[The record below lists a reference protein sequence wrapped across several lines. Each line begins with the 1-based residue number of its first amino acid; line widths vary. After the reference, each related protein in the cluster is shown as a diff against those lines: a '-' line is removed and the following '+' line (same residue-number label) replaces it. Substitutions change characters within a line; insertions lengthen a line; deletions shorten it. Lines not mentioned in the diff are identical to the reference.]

1 MKYYKLMKI
10 SQIIEFLIMHIL
22 TGFSFYLFLIGFTYK
37 ELFRKLYMCFII
49 IGAVF
54 LISSIIMIKY
64 LNTYF
69 NDINNKHMEKDRLKF
84 DDHNAIYAVMILNL
98 FINSILISFSI
109 YKVTIFDKI
118 ISIPSGILHE
128 FVIAI
133 IMSLSVKCINIVK
146 DKTNDI
152 YKLINDNIKQ

>member
-10 SQIIEFLIMHIL
+10 SQVIELLAMSVLNGFL
-22 TGFSFYLFLIGFTYK
+22 FYLFLGFFTYK
-37 ELFRKLYMCFII
+37 ELFSKLYMCFII
-49 IGAVF
+49 IGSVF
-54 LISSIIMIKY
+54 LVSSIIMIKY

-69 NDINNKHMEKDRLKF
+69 NNTNNKHMEKDKSKF
-84 DDHNAIYAVMILNL
+84 DDHNVIYAVMILNL

-109 YKVTIFDKI
+109 YKATIFDKI